1 MKKEIKAGLK
11 EIYEAPPSLKK
22 DEFLQRIGEPE
33 LTHLE
38 FLRMQVHY
46 IRKGNW
52 LISVVF
58 FLSALFALRQAELEV
73 LWPISAFVP
82 FLALS
87 VVAENSRSLRYG
99 MEELELSSR
108 FSLKAIVMAR
118 MGVIGLGNL
127 MLLLILAAFVW
138 RRSSLLTAGV
148 YLLLPYL
155 LATFL
160 NLMLVRKVSGKESI
174 YSCLGMTILA
184 SAASVL
190 PGVMNISIMGL
201 MRSGYWAALL
211 AGTAILAGREIK
223 KLLQQSEELVWN

>member
-1 MKKEIKAGLK
+1 
-11 EIYEAPPSLKK
+11 
-22 DEFLQRIGEPE
+22 
-33 LTHLE
+33 
-38 FLRMQVHY
+38 
-46 IRKGNW
+46 
-52 LISVVF
+52 
-58 FLSALFALRQAELEV
+58 
-73 LWPISAFVP
+73 
-82 FLALS
+82 
-87 VVAENSRSLRYG
+87 

-160 NLMLVRKVSGKESI
+160 NLMLVRKVSGKVEQST
-174 YSCLGMTILA
+174 LAFGMTILA

-190 PGVMNISIMGL
+190 PG
-201 MRSGYWAALL
+201 
-211 AGTAILAGREIK
+211 
-223 KLLQQSEELVWN
+223 